1 MHIIYNIL
9 NKNKWHIS
17 KKTLQQNFHLILL
30 YVCFN
35 NNKHYDLEMPN
46 FPKKKKKKI
55 KPDFFYT

>member
-1 MHIIYNIL
+1 MAHIQ
-9 NKNKWHIS
+9 
-17 KKTLQQNFHLILL
+17 KKTLQQNFHLIHL

-55 KPDFFYT
+55 KPDFLYT